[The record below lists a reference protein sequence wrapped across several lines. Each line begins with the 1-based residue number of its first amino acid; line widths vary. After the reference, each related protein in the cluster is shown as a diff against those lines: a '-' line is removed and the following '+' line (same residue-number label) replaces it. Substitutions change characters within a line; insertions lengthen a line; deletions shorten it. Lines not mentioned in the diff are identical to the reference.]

1 MFIESDQRHLSEL
14 FLFCQGRNRDTAAG
28 QIVLNAKCV
37 NDLSNVCYFVI
48 SSACVK
54 V

>member
-1 MFIESDQRHLSEL
+1 MFIESDQRHLPEL
-14 FLFCQGRNRDTAAG
+14 FLFCQGRIRDTAAG

-37 NDLSNVCYFVI
+37 NDLLNVCDYAI